1 MRLKGK
7 TAFITGGNSGI
18 GLATA
23 RRFIA
28 EGAKVAIAGRSQKT
42 LDAAKAELGDN
53 LLPIQVD
60 LQDVEAIDRAI
71 KQTADVFG
79 KIDIVFANA
88 GVGGMTPV
96 GSTTLNDF
104 ENFMKTNVTGVF
116 FTVQSAVPYLSNK
129 ASIILNGSILAT
141 GGSPG
146 WGAYAASKGAVRS
159 MTSVLAA
166 ELATRGVRVNQVTP
180 GGTRTTIWTDFAPTQ
195 EAMAGLEQ
203 HISRG
208 IPLGRFGEP
217 EEVANA
223 VLFLAS
229 DEASN
234 ITGTEIAVD
243 GGATGAPM
251 GAPVYR
257 D

>member
-28 EGAKVAIAGRSQKT
+28 EGAKVAIAGRSRKT

-53 LLPIQVD
+53 LLAIQVD

-71 KQTADVFG
+71 RQTADAFG

-88 GVGGMTPV
+88 GVGGQTPL
-96 GSTTLNDF
+96 GSTTVTEF

-116 FTVQSAVPYLSNK
+116 FTVQSAAPYLSDK
-129 ASIILNGSILAT
+129 ASIILNGSVLAF

-159 MTSVLAA
+159 MTSVLAS
-166 ELATRGVRVNQVTP
+166 ELAPRGVRVNQVSP
-180 GGTRTTIWTDFAPTQ
+180 GGTRTTIWSDIAPTK

-208 IPLGRFGEP
+208 IPLARFAEP
-217 EEVANA
+217 EEIANA

-243 GGATGAPM
+243 GGAAGAPM
-251 GAPVYR
+251 GAPIYR
-257 D
+257 A

>member
-1 MRLKGK
+1 MRLNGK

-53 LLPIQVD
+53 LLAIQVD

-71 KQTADVFG
+71 KQTAEAFG

-88 GVGGMTPV
+88 GIGGQTPI
-96 GSTTLNDF
+96 GSTTLAEF
-104 ENFMKTNVTGVF
+104 ENVVKTNLTGVF
-116 FTVQSAVPYLSNK
+116 FTVQSALPYLSDK
-129 ASIILNGSILAT
+129 ASIILNGSVLAF

-146 WGAYAASKGAVRS
+146 WGAYAATKGAVRS
-159 MTSVLAA
+159 MTGVLAS
-166 ELATRGVRVNQVTP
+166 ELAPRGVRVNQVSP
-180 GGTRTTIWTDFAPTQ
+180 GATRTTIWSEMAPTK

-208 IPLGRFGEP
+208 IPLARFGEA
-217 EEVANA
+217 EEVANT

-229 DEASN
+229 DESSN
-234 ITGTEIAVD
+234 ITATEIAVD
-243 GGATGAPM
+243 GGAAGAPM
-251 GAPVYR
+251 GAPIFR
-257 D
+257 A

>member
-28 EGAKVAIAGRSQKT
+28 EGAKVAIAGRNQKT
-42 LDAAKAELGDN
+42 LDQAKTELGEN
-53 LLPIQVD
+53 LLAIQAD
-60 LQDVEAIDRAI
+60 LQDMKAIDRAVR
-71 KQTADVFG
+71 QAAEAFG

-88 GVGGMTPV
+88 GVGGQTPI
-96 GSTTLNDF
+96 GSVTLQQF
-104 ENFMKTNVTGVF
+104 EEILRTNVTGVF
-116 FTVQSAVPYLSNK
+116 FTVQSALPYLSNK
-129 ASIILNGSILAT
+129 ASVILNGSVLAF

-166 ELATRGVRVNQVTP
+166 ELAPRGVRVNQVSP
-180 GGTRTTIWTDFAPTQ
+180 GGTRTPIWSELAPDAQ
-195 EAMAGLEQ
+195 KMQALEQ

-208 IPLGRFGEP
+208 IPLGRFGEA
-217 EEVANA
+217 EEVANT

-229 DEASN
+229 DESSN
-234 ITGTEIAVD
+234 VTATDIAVD
-243 GGATGAPM
+243 GGAAGAPM
-251 GAPVYR
+251 GAPAYR
-257 D
+257 

>member
-28 EGAKVAIAGRSQKT
+28 EGATVAIAARNQKT
-42 LDAAKAELGDN
+42 LDAARAELGDK
-53 LLPIQVD
+53 LLPIQAD
-60 LQDVEAIDRAI
+60 LQDVQAIDRAV
-71 KQTADVFG
+71 KQAATAFG

-88 GVGGMTPV
+88 GIGGLTPV
-96 GSTTLNDF
+96 GDAEPEGF
-104 ENFMKTNVTGVF
+104 ENILRTNVTGVF
-116 FTVQSAVPYLSNK
+116 FTVQSALPYLSDK
-129 ASIILNGSILAT
+129 ASIILNGSVLAFA
-141 GGSPG
+141 GSPG

-166 ELATRGVRVNQVTP
+166 ELAPRGIRVNQVTP
-180 GGTRTTIWTDFAPTQ
+180 GGTRTSIWSGFAPDAQ
-195 EAMAGLEQ
+195 QMQALEQ
-203 HISRG
+203 RISRS
-208 IPLGRFGEP
+208 IPLARFGEA

-229 DEASN
+229 DESSN
-234 ITGTEIAVD
+234 VTATEIAVD
-243 GGATGAPM
+243 GGAAGAPM
-251 GAPVYR
+251 GASIYR
-257 D
+257 S